1 MFMKNINENFSSIS
15 IFVILLITCLFAL
28 FEYTFNKQNLN
39 KIKSLPFD
47 RDETKHFENMPYCID
62 ITDPL
67 EQYLLVDYY
76 IASSFNTPLIGNQ
89 KNDYL
94 SLQMLSKVLDAGARY
109 IELEICKSDISDGA
123 PPVVAMGD
131 KVGDWIISANSL
143 NAKQVFNMVSRKA
156 FSFTSGKV
164 NYPLIIY
171 LKINTKDTV
180 TLNSLS
186 SIIKDSF

>member
-1 MFMKNINENFSSIS
+1 MCGISGILSNTDVSSI
-15 IFVILLITCLFAL
+15 IFAKN
-28 FEYTFNKQNLN
+28 FNK
-39 KIKSLPFD
+39 IRSLPFD
-47 RDETKHFENMPYCID
+47 RDETQHFKNMPFCTD
-62 ITDPL
+62 IIDPL

-94 SLQMLSKVLDAGARY
+94 SLQMLSKVIDAGARY

-143 NAKQVFNMVSRKA
+143 NVQQVFNMIARKA
-156 FSFTSGKV
+156 FNFTSGKI

-171 LKINTKDTV
+171 LKINTNDTI
-180 TLNSLS
+180 TLNSLASAIQS
-186 SIIKDSF
+186 SLGNLL